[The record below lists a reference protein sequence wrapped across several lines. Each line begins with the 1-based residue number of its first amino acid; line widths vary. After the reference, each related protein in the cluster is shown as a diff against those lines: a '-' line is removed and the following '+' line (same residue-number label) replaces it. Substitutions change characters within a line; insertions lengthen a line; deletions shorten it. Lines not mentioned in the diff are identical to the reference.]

1 MALLNK
7 SSNVILKAHFKVI
20 GPKYE
25 TICDSSQ
32 YSWSVASIAPLKF
45 GKKEE
50 SVKKNT
56 LAAVERPSK
65 EVIERKEEKKS
76 INGLRKYRPDDFFFD
91 IFRKDNLF
99 LSFFK
104 NPLQLKCRFYLLRCS
119 DLSAQSNKTDYLQA
133 MAGLDAMSSASAYPI
148 IKVGDGIGT
157 KDIIKYVDRIDDVV
171 ENTLEPKFFKSYEL
185 DAELPDDWKLEVSI
199 MNLGGGMIGQFI
211 IDVEDRIFSYK
222 HLRQIITYEFLINEY
237 SLPPTYPIPPTP
249 PFPILS

>member
-1 MALLNK
+1 
-7 SSNVILKAHFKVI
+7 
-20 GPKYE
+20 
-25 TICDSSQ
+25 
-32 YSWSVASIAPLKF
+32 
-45 GKKEE
+45 
-50 SVKKNT
+50 
-56 LAAVERPSK
+56 
-65 EVIERKEEKKS
+65 
-76 INGLRKYRPDDFFFD
+76 
-91 IFRKDNLF
+91 
-99 LSFFK
+99 
-104 NPLQLKCRFYLLRCS
+104 
-119 DLSAQSNKTDYLQA
+119 